1 MSSEYRPF
9 QGPSTGGTHVCKTPH
24 GGVQEPHGPP
34 TAIALAARRRA
45 EFIEQAQR
53 LRTIFTALG
62 DTGAANQTGVPGR
75 FLGGGNMTKVLVA
88 DDFPL
93 VRDGFAAA
101 LSRDPSIRVVGFAV
115 DGVDALEKTRAL
127 NPDVLLLDL
136 RMPRMSGLMALTQL
150 TAELPSVRVLVVSD
164 LACDDSVVDAVAAG
178 AAGFISKHI
187 TGEELCEAVHAVKRG
202 EAAISPDLL
211 GHLMRGLRREPGGNG
226 MSATGALTVSELKVL
241 RLVAEGRTDKQISA
255 TLYISPRTVQSHLAH
270 IRAKT
275 GISRRTQLACW
286 ATEHAVT

>member
-1 MSSEYRPF
+1 
-9 QGPSTGGTHVCKTPH
+9 
-24 GGVQEPHGPP
+24 
-34 TAIALAARRRA
+34 
-45 EFIEQAQR
+45 
-53 LRTIFTALG
+53 
-62 DTGAANQTGVPGR
+62 
-75 FLGGGNMTKVLVA
+75 MTKVLVA

-101 LSRDPSIRVVGFAV
+101 LARDPTINVVGFAV

-127 NPDVLLLDL
+127 KPDVLLLDL

-187 TGEELCEAVHAVKRG
+187 TGAELCEAIHAVKRG

-211 GHLMRGLRREPGGNG
+211 GHLMRGLRRESGGG
-226 MSATGALTVSELKVL
+226 LSPTGSLTVSELKVL

>member
-1 MSSEYRPF
+1 
-9 QGPSTGGTHVCKTPH
+9 
-24 GGVQEPHGPP
+24 
-34 TAIALAARRRA
+34 
-45 EFIEQAQR
+45 
-53 LRTIFTALG
+53 
-62 DTGAANQTGVPGR
+62 
-75 FLGGGNMTKVLVA
+75 MTKVLVA

-101 LSRDPSIRVVGFAV
+101 LARDPSIKVVGFAV

-127 NPDVLLLDL
+127 KPDVLLLDL

-178 AAGFISKHI
+178 AAGFISKDI
-187 TGEELCEAVHAVKRG
+187 TGADLCAAIHAVKRG

-211 GHLMRGLRREPGGNG
+211 GHLMRGLRRDSGGG
-226 MSATGALTVSELKVL
+226 GVSSTGALTVSEMKVL

>member
-1 MSSEYRPF
+1 
-9 QGPSTGGTHVCKTPH
+9 
-24 GGVQEPHGPP
+24 
-34 TAIALAARRRA
+34 
-45 EFIEQAQR
+45 
-53 LRTIFTALG
+53 
-62 DTGAANQTGVPGR
+62 
-75 FLGGGNMTKVLVA
+75 MTRVLVA

-101 LSRDPSIRVVGFAV
+101 LARDPSIKVVGFAV
-115 DGVDALEKTRAL
+115 DGVDALEQTRAL
-127 NPDVLLLDL
+127 RPDVLLLDL

-150 TAELPSVRVLVVSD
+150 TAEMPSVRVLVVSD
-164 LACDDSVVDAVAAG
+164 LECDDSVVDAVAAG

-187 TGEELCEAVHAVKRG
+187 TGDGLCDAIHAVTRG

-211 GHLMRGLRREPGGNG
+211 GHLMRGLRREPSGNG
-226 MSATGALTVSELKVL
+226 TSPTGTLTVSELKVL
-241 RLVAEGRTDKQISA
+241 RLVAEGRTDKQISQS
-255 TLYISPRTVQSHLAH
+255 LYISPRTVQSHLAH

>member
-1 MSSEYRPF
+1 
-9 QGPSTGGTHVCKTPH
+9 
-24 GGVQEPHGPP
+24 
-34 TAIALAARRRA
+34 
-45 EFIEQAQR
+45 
-53 LRTIFTALG
+53 
-62 DTGAANQTGVPGR
+62 
-75 FLGGGNMTKVLVA
+75 MTKVLVA

-101 LSRDPSIRVVGFAV
+101 LARDPSIRVVGFAV

-127 NPDVLLLDL
+127 KPDVLLLDL

-164 LACDDSVVDAVAAG
+164 LQHDDSVVDAVAAG

-187 TGEELCEAVHAVKRG
+187 TGDELCAAIHAVKRG

-211 GHLMRGLRREPGGNG
+211 GHLMRGLRREPGAGSG
-226 MSATGALTVSELKVL
+226 TSATGTLTVSELKVL
-241 RLVAEGRTDKQISA
+241 RLVAEGRTDKQISQS
-255 TLYISPRTVQSHLAH
+255 LYISPRTVQSHLAH

-286 ATEHAVT
+286 ATAHAVT

>member
-1 MSSEYRPF
+1 
-9 QGPSTGGTHVCKTPH
+9 
-24 GGVQEPHGPP
+24 
-34 TAIALAARRRA
+34 
-45 EFIEQAQR
+45 
-53 LRTIFTALG
+53 
-62 DTGAANQTGVPGR
+62 
-75 FLGGGNMTKVLVA
+75 MTKVLVA

-101 LSRDPSIRVVGFAV
+101 LSRDPTIRVVGFAE

-127 NPDVLLLDL
+127 KPDVLLLDL

-187 TGEELCEAVHAVKRG
+187 TGDELCDAVHAVTRG

-226 MSATGALTVSELKVL
+226 MSTTGALTVSELKVL
-241 RLVAEGRTDKQISA
+241 RLVADGRTDKQISA

>member
-1 MSSEYRPF
+1 
-9 QGPSTGGTHVCKTPH
+9 
-24 GGVQEPHGPP
+24 
-34 TAIALAARRRA
+34 
-45 EFIEQAQR
+45 
-53 LRTIFTALG
+53 
-62 DTGAANQTGVPGR
+62 
-75 FLGGGNMTKVLVA
+75 MTKVLVA

-101 LSRDPSIRVVGFAV
+101 LARDPSIKVVGFAE
-115 DGVDALEKTRAL
+115 DGVDALDKTRAL
-127 NPDVLLLDL
+127 QPDVLLLDL

-150 TAELPSVRVLVVSD
+150 TAEMPQVRVLVVSD
-164 LACDDSVVDAVAAG
+164 FEQDDTVIDAVAAG

-187 TGEELCEAVHAVKRG
+187 TGTELCEAVHAVKRG

-211 GHLMRGLRREPGGNG
+211 GHLMRGLRREPSGGG
-226 MSATGALTVSELKVL
+226 LTPTGALTVSELKVL

-275 GISRRTQLACW
+275 GIARRTQLACW
-286 ATEHAVT
+286 ATAHAVT

>member
-1 MSSEYRPF
+1 MRFRS
-9 QGPSTGGTHVCKTPH
+9 
-24 GGVQEPHGPP
+24 
-34 TAIALAARRRA
+34 
-45 EFIEQAQR
+45 
-53 LRTIFTALG
+53 LRHLG
-62 DTGAANQTGVPGR
+62 
-75 FLGGGNMTKVLVA
+75 LH
-88 DDFPL
+88 
-93 VRDGFAAA
+93 AAA
-101 LSRDPSIRVVGFAV
+101 A
-115 DGVDALEKTRAL
+115 
-127 NPDVLLLDL
+127 
-136 RMPRMSGLMALTQL
+136 LMALTQL

-187 TGEELCEAVHAVKRG
+187 TGPELCDAIHAVKRG

-211 GHLMRGLRREPGGNG
+211 GHLMRGLRREPGGG
-226 MSATGALTVSELKVL
+226 GLSPTGALTVSELKVL

>member
-1 MSSEYRPF
+1 
-9 QGPSTGGTHVCKTPH
+9 
-24 GGVQEPHGPP
+24 
-34 TAIALAARRRA
+34 
-45 EFIEQAQR
+45 
-53 LRTIFTALG
+53 
-62 DTGAANQTGVPGR
+62 
-75 FLGGGNMTKVLVA
+75 MTKVLVA

-101 LSRDPSIRVVGFAV
+101 LARDPTINVVGFAV
-115 DGVDALEKTRAL
+115 DGVDALDKTRAL
-127 NPDVLLLDL
+127 KPDVLLLDL

-187 TGEELCEAVHAVKRG
+187 TGDELCEAIHAVKRG

-211 GHLMRGLRREPGGNG
+211 GHLMRGLRRESGGG
-226 MSATGALTVSELKVL
+226 LSPTGSLTVSELKVL

>member
-1 MSSEYRPF
+1 
-9 QGPSTGGTHVCKTPH
+9 
-24 GGVQEPHGPP
+24 
-34 TAIALAARRRA
+34 
-45 EFIEQAQR
+45 
-53 LRTIFTALG
+53 
-62 DTGAANQTGVPGR
+62 
-75 FLGGGNMTKVLVA
+75 MTKVLVA

-101 LSRDPSIRVVGFAV
+101 LARDPTINVVGFAV

-127 NPDVLLLDL
+127 KPDVLLLDL

-187 TGEELCEAVHAVKRG
+187 TGDELCEAIHAVKRG

-211 GHLMRGLRREPGGNG
+211 GHLMRGLRRESGGG
-226 MSATGALTVSELKVL
+226 LSPTGSLTVSELKVL

>member
-1 MSSEYRPF
+1 
-9 QGPSTGGTHVCKTPH
+9 
-24 GGVQEPHGPP
+24 
-34 TAIALAARRRA
+34 
-45 EFIEQAQR
+45 
-53 LRTIFTALG
+53 
-62 DTGAANQTGVPGR
+62 
-75 FLGGGNMTKVLVA
+75 MTKVLVA

-101 LSRDPSIRVVGFAV
+101 LARDPTIKVVGFAV

-127 NPDVLLLDL
+127 KPDVLLLDL

-187 TGEELCEAVHAVKRG
+187 TGAELCEAIHAVKRG

-211 GHLMRGLRREPGGNG
+211 GHLMRGLRKEPGGSGG

-241 RLVAEGRTDKQISA
+241 RLVAEGRTDKQISQ

>member
-1 MSSEYRPF
+1 
-9 QGPSTGGTHVCKTPH
+9 
-24 GGVQEPHGPP
+24 
-34 TAIALAARRRA
+34 
-45 EFIEQAQR
+45 
-53 LRTIFTALG
+53 
-62 DTGAANQTGVPGR
+62 
-75 FLGGGNMTKVLVA
+75 MTRVLVA

-101 LSRDPSIRVVGFAV
+101 LARDPSIKVIGFAV
-115 DGVDALEKTRAL
+115 DGVDALAQTRAL
-127 NPDVLLLDL
+127 RPDVLLLDL

-150 TAELPSVRVLVVSD
+150 TAEMPSVRVLVVSD
-164 LACDDSVVDAVAAG
+164 LECDDSVVDAVAAG

-187 TGEELCEAVHAVKRG
+187 TGDGLCDAIHAVTRG

-226 MSATGALTVSELKVL
+226 ASSTGALTVSELKVL
-241 RLVAEGRTDKQISA
+241 RLVAEGRTDKQISQS
-255 TLYISPRTVQSHLAH
+255 LYISPRTVQSHLAH

>member
-1 MSSEYRPF
+1 
-9 QGPSTGGTHVCKTPH
+9 
-24 GGVQEPHGPP
+24 
-34 TAIALAARRRA
+34 
-45 EFIEQAQR
+45 
-53 LRTIFTALG
+53 
-62 DTGAANQTGVPGR
+62 
-75 FLGGGNMTKVLVA
+75 MTRVLVA

-101 LSRDPSIRVVGFAV
+101 LARDPSIKVVGFAV
-115 DGVDALEKTRAL
+115 DGVDALEQTRVL
-127 NPDVLLLDL
+127 RPDVLLLDL

-150 TAELPSVRVLVVSD
+150 TAEMPSVRVLVVSD
-164 LACDDSVVDAVAAG
+164 LECDDSVVDAVAAG

-187 TGEELCEAVHAVKRG
+187 TGDGLCEAIHAVTRG

-226 MSATGALTVSELKVL
+226 TSPTGTLTVSELKVL
-241 RLVAEGRTDKQISA
+241 RLVAEGRTDKQISQS
-255 TLYISPRTVQSHLAH
+255 LYISPRTVQSHLAH

>member
-1 MSSEYRPF
+1 
-9 QGPSTGGTHVCKTPH
+9 
-24 GGVQEPHGPP
+24 
-34 TAIALAARRRA
+34 
-45 EFIEQAQR
+45 
-53 LRTIFTALG
+53 
-62 DTGAANQTGVPGR
+62 
-75 FLGGGNMTKVLVA
+75 MTKVLVA

-101 LSRDPSIRVVGFAV
+101 LARDPSIRVVGFAV
-115 DGVDALEKTRAL
+115 DGVDALEQTRAL
-127 NPDVLLLDL
+127 RPDVVLLDL
-136 RMPRMSGLMALTQL
+136 RMPRMSGLMALTHL
-150 TAELPSVRVLVVSD
+150 TAEMPSVRVLVVSD
-164 LACDDSVVDAVAAG
+164 LECDDSVVDAVAAG

-187 TGEELCEAVHAVKRG
+187 TGDELCEAVRAVRRG

-211 GHLMRGLRREPGGNG
+211 GHLMRGLRREPGGTG
-226 MSATGALTVSELKVL
+226 MSPTGALTVSELKVL
-241 RLVAEGRTDKQISA
+241 RLVAEGRTDKQISQ

>member
-1 MSSEYRPF
+1 
-9 QGPSTGGTHVCKTPH
+9 
-24 GGVQEPHGPP
+24 
-34 TAIALAARRRA
+34 
-45 EFIEQAQR
+45 
-53 LRTIFTALG
+53 
-62 DTGAANQTGVPGR
+62 
-75 FLGGGNMTKVLVA
+75 MTKVLVA

-101 LSRDPSIRVVGFAV
+101 LARDPTIKVVGFAV

-127 NPDVLLLDL
+127 KPDVLLLDL

-164 LACDDSVVDAVAAG
+164 LERDDSVVDAVAAG

-187 TGEELCEAVHAVKRG
+187 TGDQLCAAIHAVKRG

-211 GHLMRGLRREPGGNG
+211 GHLMRGLRREPGAIGG
-226 MSATGALTVSELKVL
+226 VSATGTLTVSELKVL